1 MEQRWLTRRQ
11 VAARLGKSVATV
23 RRIEGILLAP
33 TRDHR
38 GVHRFIA
45 GDVDHLVAAVARGEV
60 HLSREV
66 WKTYDAE
73 ADGSDWRHWPRFG
86 GHESGPDDASN
97 ELARLRREN
106 RALER
111 RVQELEAEI
120 HDAAEVL
127 IELAR

>member
-1 MEQRWLTRRQ
+1 MQEHWLTRRQ

-23 RRIEGILLAP
+23 RRIEGVLLAP

-45 GDVDHLVAAVARGEV
+45 GDVDNLAAAVARGEV

-66 WKTYDAE
+66 WNSYDAE
-73 ADGSDWRHWPRFG
+73 ADGSDWRQWPRSSG
-86 GHESGPDDASN
+86 RESTPDDAGN
-97 ELARLRREN
+97 EIARLQREK

-120 HDAAEVL
+120 HEAAKVL
-127 IELAR
+127 MALAR